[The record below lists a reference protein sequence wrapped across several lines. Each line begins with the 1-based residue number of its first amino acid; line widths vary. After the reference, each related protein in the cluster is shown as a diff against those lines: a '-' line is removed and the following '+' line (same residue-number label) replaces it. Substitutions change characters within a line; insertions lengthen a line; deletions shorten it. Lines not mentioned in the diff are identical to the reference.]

1 MLFNSLEYLFLFL
14 PLSFFF
20 VKFFN
25 YRVLI
30 LIAFSIFFYAFW
42 SIKYIFLIIFITSIN
57 YFFGK
62 KIINSNEKSKKKL
75 LFLSV
80 SINVIILILFKYLD
94 FAILNVNLL
103 FSSEIKF
110 FNIIY
115 PLAISFITFQQIIFL
130 VDCYDGNIK
139 TTDDENNEKLKF
151 SKYFLFVIFFPQL
164 IAGPITRYN
173 NITSQFKNIDR
184 VNFEILNKSFFLI
197 AIGLFKKCF
206 LADNLSSEVNYYF
219 SNYSDLNVIE
229 AWYGSICFTLQFYF
243 DFSAY
248 SDMALGSA
256 LLFGIKL
263 PKNFNSPLKANSIIG
278 FWQRW
283 HMTLTSFLTNYIYL
297 SIIRKI
303 KNINFFKVMLVT
315 LFTFLVAGIWH
326 GPAWTFL
333 LFGFWHGIILIVNHT
348 SRKLNLKINKYFSWF
363 ITFISVNIG
372 FVFFRSSTVDDSFNY
387 IINMFDF
394 KNFANLMFNYINL
407 EFISNLSGTKT
418 LIFILALLIIFL
430 KKNSNQYIDSFR
442 PKIKF
447 LIGFTLLFGLSLIS
461 LHSGSEFIYFKY

>member
-1 MLFNSLEYLFLFL
+1 M
-14 PLSFFF
+14 
-20 VKFFN
+20 
-25 YRVLI
+25 
-30 LIAFSIFFYAFW
+30 
-42 SIKYIFLIIFITSIN
+42 
-57 YFFGK
+57 
-62 KIINSNEKSKKKL
+62 
-75 LFLSV
+75 
-80 SINVIILILFKYLD
+80 
-94 FAILNVNLL
+94 
-103 FSSEIKF
+103 
-110 FNIIY
+110 
-115 PLAISFITFQQIIFL
+115 
-130 VDCYDGNIK
+130 
-139 TTDDENNEKLKF
+139 
-151 SKYFLFVIFFPQL
+151 
-164 IAGPITRYN
+164 
-173 NITSQFKNIDR
+173 
-184 VNFEILNKSFFLI
+184 
-197 AIGLFKKCF
+197 
-206 LADNLSSEVNYYF
+206 SSEVNYYF

-430 KKNSNQYIDSFR
+430 KKLDGSNFQ
-442 PKIKF
+442 
-447 LIGFTLLFGLSLIS
+447 GLSKLVLEKHLEKKEVS
-461 LHSGSEFIYFKY
+461 L